1 MRRDDPEDEDGV
13 LPGMIG
19 LDERFDDNALVDALQ
34 LGYPVVHI
42 ASHFR
47 FVPGNERDS
56 FLLLGSGKRLTLE
69 QVNVED
75 YNFGAVDLLTLSA
88 CETAMGGAGA
98 DGKEVEGFGTLA
110 QKRGA
115 KGVLAT
121 LWSVADESTG
131 AFMRQMYRFRAEER
145 LSKAEAIRRTQLA
158 FIRGDAVA
166 GGEGDRD
173 RGVGVAAEGDQANLK
188 APYAHPY
195 YWAPFIL
202 MGNWL

>member
-1 MRRDDPEDEDGV
+1 M
-13 LPGMIG
+13 
-19 LDERFDDNALVDALQ
+19 
-34 LGYPVVHI
+34 
-42 ASHFR
+42 
-47 FVPGNERDS
+47 
-56 FLLLGSGKRLTLE
+56 
-69 QVNVED
+69 
-75 YNFGAVDLLTLSA
+75 LSA
-88 CETAMGGAGA
+88 CETAMGGVGA
-98 DGKEVEGFGTLA
+98 DGKEVEGFAVLA
-110 QKRGA
+110 QNRGA

-131 AFMRQMYRFRAEER
+131 EFMREMYRFRVEER

-166 GGEGDRD
+166 GGEDGRD
-173 RGVGVAAEGDQANLK
+173 RGVGVAAEGDGLQPNLK

>member
-13 LPGMIG
+13 LPGMVG
-19 LDERFDDNALVDALQ
+19 LDETFDDNALVDALR
-34 LGYPVVHI
+34 LRYPVVHI

-56 FLLLGSGKRLTLE
+56 FLLLGTGEHLTLE
-69 QVNVED
+69 QVNVEA

-88 CETAMGGAGA
+88 CDTAMGGMGGA
-98 DGKEVEGFGTLA
+98 DGKEVEGFGALA

-131 AFMRQMYRFRAEER
+131 AFMRQMYRFRAEDR

-158 FIRGDAVA
+158 FIRGDAGA
-166 GGEGDRD
+166 GGEGD
-173 RGVGVAAEGDQANLK
+173 
-188 APYAHPY
+188 
-195 YWAPFIL
+195 
-202 MGNWL
+202 